1 MFSKHDQLQGYDDAL
16 LAAIDAQEQ
25 RHELIASKMV
35 ERVRAQVADLCA
47 SFPVYAN

>member
-1 MFSKHDQLQGYDDAL
+1 MFSKHDQLQGFDDAL
-16 LAAIDAQEQ
+16 LAASNAQEQ

-35 ERVRAQVADLCA
+35 ERVGGQLADLCA